1 MISEL
6 TTLKQNNENTVA
18 WKNSGFLDGIH
29 DENDIKNL
37 IISYDSLYDYF
48 ITKDEISENDE
59 YLATILFPITRRIY
73 NALEKKEPVMS
84 ETIINALKEIKMKD
98 VFGSWFND
106 YFKEKKKEVCT
117 ICEENNFTECSIY
130 ELNLLNLYNTL
141 RQHFHCFIDFEA
153 ELCASLADVITEK
166 YYKK

>member
-6 TTLKQNNENTVA
+6 TTLKQNNENSVA
-18 WKNSGFLDGIH
+18 WKNSVFLHGIH

-48 ITKDEISENDE
+48 ITKDELSENDE

-73 NALEKKEPVMS
+73 NSLEKKEPVMS
-84 ETIINALKEIKMKD
+84 ETIINALKELKMKD
-98 VFGSWFND
+98 IFDCWFND
-106 YFKEKKKEVCT
+106 YYKEKKKEICN
-117 ICEENNFTECSIY
+117 ICEENNFTECPIY
-130 ELNLLNLYNTL
+130 ELDLVNLYSTL
-141 RQHFHCFIDFEA
+141 KEHFMCFIDFEA
-153 ELCASLADVITEK
+153 ELCASLANVITEK

>member
-18 WKNSGFLDGIH
+18 WKKSGFLYGIH

-37 IISYDSLYDYF
+37 IVSYDSMYDYF
-48 ITKDEISENDE
+48 MAKGELTKNDE

-73 NALEKKEPVMS
+73 NSLEKKEPVMS
-84 ETIINALKEIKMKD
+84 ETIINALKELKMKD
-98 VFGSWFND
+98 IFGNWFNI

-130 ELNLLNLYNTL
+130 ELDIVNLYSTL
-141 RQHFHCFIDFEA
+141 KEHFMYFIDFEA
-153 ELCASLADVITEK
+153 ELCASLANVITEK